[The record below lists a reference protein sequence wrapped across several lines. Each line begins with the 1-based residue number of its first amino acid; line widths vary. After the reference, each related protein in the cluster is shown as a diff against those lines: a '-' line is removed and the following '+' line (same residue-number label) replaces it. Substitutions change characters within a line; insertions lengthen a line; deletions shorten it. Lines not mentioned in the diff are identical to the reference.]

1 MPLRIAYFGLPLA
14 ACLLHADGHDVRVA
28 VLPPVFG
35 PGRRR
40 LGRSIGGERILRA
53 TVLGDA
59 LDRSVEAA
67 IAREKPELLVS
78 WFWTRRIPARVLE
91 RVPLGGIG
99 AHPSL
104 LPRHRGPDPYFW
116 AIDAGDATTGVTIH
130 RLTERYD
137 DGAILDSSA
146 LSIGSMNAWQL
157 ARALDRP
164 SLALLRKTVRA
175 FSEGERPA
183 GKAQDE
189 TLATAAPEPGDDDLR
204 VDFGWPTERALRRIR
219 ALAPL
224 PGLALDIEGLELVVT
239 RARRADDFPLALE
252 PGEAAVVGDPAHV
265 VLRTGDGAFAVER
278 AVLELESGET
288 ALSEAETGAV
298 VRRYLTERRARELV

>member
-1 MPLRIAYFGLPLA
+1 LPLRIAYFGLPLA
-14 ACLLHADGHDVRVA
+14 GCLLQADGHDVRVA
-28 VLPPVFG
+28 VLPPAYG

-40 LGRSIGGERILRA
+40 LERSIGSERILRA

-59 LDRSVEAA
+59 LERTVEAA
-67 IAREKPELLVS
+67 LAREEPELLVS
-78 WFWTRRIPARVLE
+78 WFWTRRIPAHLLA

-116 AIDAGDATTGVTIH
+116 AIDAGDAETGVTVH

-137 DGAILDSSA
+137 DGEILDARA
-146 LSIGSMNAWQL
+146 LSIGSRNAWQL

-175 FSEGERPA
+175 FSLGERPS

-189 TLATAAPEPGDDDLR
+189 TLATAAPEPGDDELR

-239 RARRADDFPLALE
+239 RARRAEDFPRALE

-278 AVLELESGET
+278 AVLELETGEIT
-288 ALSEAETGAV
+288 LSEAETGAV
-298 VRRYLTERRARELV
+298 VRRHLVERRARELV